1 VGSSSSFEMSNQTSK
16 THTIQEQ
23 SYGSVG
29 SSLRRRGNP
38 SCRCGEPTVVRTV
51 TDTLNSNYGKKF
63 WGCSNYRNANDKGCS
78 YFKLVG
84 EDDFIDER
92 ELKIEKQS
100 KKIKKL
106 KIELS
111 RTRKWLLMALIFGF
125 VCFGIGLVL
134 GTILVCKTTSILGG
148 FYLK

>member
-1 VGSSSSFEMSNQTSK
+1 
-16 THTIQEQ
+16 
-23 SYGSVG
+23 
-29 SSLRRRGNP
+29 
-38 SCRCGEPTVVRTV
+38 
-51 TDTLNSNYGKKF
+51 
-63 WGCSNYRNANDKGCS
+63 
-78 YFKLVG
+78 LVD

-92 ELKIEKQS
+92 ELKIEKQG

-125 VCFGIGLVL
+125 LCFGIGLVL
-134 GTILVCKTTSILGG
+134 GTILVCKTTSILSG

>member
-1 VGSSSSFEMSNQTSK
+1 MKIHEDSDWKSLKKKMKIQIDEDSILTSGNN
-16 THTIQEQ
+16 T
-23 SYGSVG
+23 G
-29 SSLRRRGNP
+29 LRRRGNP
-38 SCRCGEPTVVRTV
+38 SCRCGEPTVVQTV
-51 TDTLNSNYGKKF
+51 TDFLNHNYGKKF
-63 WGCSNYRNANDKGCS
+63 WGCSNYRNAYDKGCS

-84 EDDFIDER
+84 DDDFIDER

-106 KIELS
+106 KFELS

-125 VCFGIGLVL
+125 VWFVIGLVL
-134 GTILVCKTTSILGG
+134 GTILGG

>member
-38 SCRCGEPTVVRTV
+38 SCRCGEPNVVRTV
-51 TDTLNSNYGKKF
+51 TDSLHRNYGKKF

-106 KIELS
+106 KTELS

>member
-1 VGSSSSFEMSNQTSK
+1 M
-16 THTIQEQ
+16 
-23 SYGSVG
+23 
-29 SSLRRRGNP
+29 
-38 SCRCGEPTVVRTV
+38 
-51 TDTLNSNYGKKF
+51 
-63 WGCSNYRNANDKGCS
+63 NAYDKGCS
-78 YFKLVG
+78 YFKFVG

-106 KIELS
+106 KFELS

-125 VCFGIGLVL
+125 VWFGIGLVL
-134 GTILVCKTTSILGG
+134 GTILGG